1 MIRLLANMKSFISLT
16 FTLILT
22 STTPVNSAEIVNFS
36 YAPHQYSSYA
46 AFASS
51 ACLPCHYRNIPNGT
65 DLYELFH
72 NATEEE
78 LKSFLLPILKE
89 GNMPPDK
96 TYRKT
101 LYKKL
106 LQIKD
111 TTGTK

>member
-1 MIRLLANMKSFISLT
+1 MTNLFAKMKSFFGLAFSL
-16 FTLILT
+16 IIT
-22 STTPVNSAEIVNFS
+22 STTPVYSAEVVNFS

-72 NATEEE
+72 NATEAE
-78 LKSFLLPILKE
+78 LKSFLLPILKD
-89 GNMPPDK
+89 GNMPPDE
-96 TYRKT
+96 TYRNT

-106 LQIKD
+106 LQIKE
-111 TTGTK
+111 